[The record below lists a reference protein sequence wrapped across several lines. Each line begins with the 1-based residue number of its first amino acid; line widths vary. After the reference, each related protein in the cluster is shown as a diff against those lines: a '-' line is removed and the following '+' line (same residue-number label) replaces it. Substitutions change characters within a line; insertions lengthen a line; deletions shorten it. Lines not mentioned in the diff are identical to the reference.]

1 LIAVSFWL
9 WYAGSLERCFEL
21 KVALESGS
29 ECGGENTISSL
40 EKTQTDGGQI
50 KYKVLTKP

>member
-9 WYAGSLERCFEL
+9 WYAGSLEMCFEL

-29 ECGGENTISSL
+29 VCGGENSTSSL
-40 EKTQTDGGQI
+40 EKTQTEGG
-50 KYKVLTKP
+50 

>member
-9 WYAGSLERCFEL
+9 WYAGSLERYFEL

-29 ECGGENTISSL
+29 VWGGENTTSSL
-40 EKTQTDGGQI
+40 EKTQTEDG
-50 KYKVLTKP
+50 